1 MDIFVDW
8 RFWLFLLSLCQM
20 GLMTYG
26 FIVIKYNDFK
36 HLENDVVEIKG
47 SVKEISKKVI
57 KIDKKLAVAEK
68 GIKTLEKGK

>member
-8 RFWLFLLSLCQM
+8 RFWFFVVSLFQT

-36 HLENDVVEIKG
+36 HLEKDVVEIKDF
-47 SVKEISKKVI
+47 VKENTKKLN
-57 KIDKKLAVAEK
+57 KIDKKIARHDERILSLQKVK
-68 GIKTLEKGK
+68 

>member
-8 RFWLFLLSLCQM
+8 RFWFFVVSLFQT

-36 HLENDVVEIKG
+36 HLEKDVIEIKD
-47 SVKEISKKVI
+47 SVNKITSKVI

-68 GIKTLEKGK
+68 GIKTLEKAK

>member
-8 RFWLFLLSLCQM
+8 RFWFFVVSLFQT

-26 FIVIKYNDFK
+26 FIVIKYNDFR
-36 HLENDVVEIKG
+36 HLEKDVIEIKD
-47 SVKEISKKVI
+47 SVKDNTKKLN

-68 GIKTLEKGK
+68 GIKSLEKVK